1 MSDPVTALGGAE
13 AQAGIAQVSEAALQG
28 MVTLRGDLSVAGVKK
43 AVKAVTGMA
52 VPEAGRIAAKD
63 DFTLCWMSPDELL
76 ILCSYD
82 AAEATVSAL
91 TEAAGKAHMLAVNVS
106 DARASFAVRG
116 PHARDVIAKLC
127 PVDLATDRFGPGM
140 FRRTRLAQVAA
151 AVWMPDDD
159 SFRLICFRSQARYVW
174 DLLNVAAQEGSEVNH
189 FLTNG

>member
-28 MVTLRGDLSVAGVKK
+28 MVTLRGDLSVAAVKK

-52 VPEAGRIAAKD
+52 VPDAGRIAVKD

-106 DARASFAVRG
+106 DARASFGVRG
-116 PHARDVIAKLC
+116 PHARDVMAKLC
-127 PVDLATDRFGPGM
+127 PVDLAADRFGPGM

-151 AVWMPDDD
+151 AFWFEGPGEAKLV
-159 SFRLICFRSQARYVW
+159 CFRSVARYVF
-174 DLLNVAAQEGSEVNH
+174 DLLAKVSEPGSEVGH
-189 FLTNG
+189 F